1 MPIAGM
7 RGLSPFDNDSAAN
20 ESFEALHTVVVTLVH
35 LIFSDTIGP
44 ADEDDV
50 VQETSIKVW
59 IYWKTRPIFNPR
71 AFIRRVVY
79 TVIIDMQRR
88 FKPPLFPEWP
98 RDESW
103 EINEFTLLA
112 HDPFRHGKPQFIA
125 IREKSYD
132 ANLYHVA

>member
-59 IYWKTRPIFNPR
+59 IYWKTHPIYNPW
-71 AFIRRVVY
+71 AFVRRVVY

-88 FKPPLFPEWP
+88 FKPSMFQKRPP
-98 RDESW
+98 RRFCK
-103 EINEFTLLA
+103 INETALF
-112 HDPFRHGKPQFIA
+112 G
-125 IREKSYD
+125 YD
-132 ANLYHVA
+132 LF